1 MQPYFRTSNFSETFL
16 ISVPQWSLKVPAKN
30 ARTQYSTISS
40 LLLESQ
46 TERRYQSP
54 NMHLDTMAEETICKP
69 YLRIFQNTA
78 DQWQSGASSRGILSI
93 HVIFHLIILPILT
106 FEWLWFHLQGT
117 AGKEGYEIGKEQ
129 AHISISGSGHACWSY
144 KTIADSEEKGNSNQ
158 NTIHHQKKYYYYT
171 SQSLLQGPVKAFFSI
186 VTSSP
191 AKYSLS
197 VCVQAKK
204 QCLNQNILV
213 LAYNYKQNAITVQYN
228 IFL

>member
-69 YLRIFQNTA
+69 CLRIFQNTA
-78 DQWQSGASSRGILSI
+78 DQWQSGASSRGVLSI

-106 FEWLWFHLQGT
+106 FWMALIPPTRHSWEGRVSRWQRTSTHKHLRQWVRLLVHKPT
-117 AGKEGYEIGKEQ
+117 A
-129 AHISISGSGHACWSY
+129 

-158 NTIHHQKKYYYYT
+158 NTIHHQKNIT
-171 SQSLLQGPVKAFFSI
+171 IIPVKVSFRD
-186 VTSSP
+186 
-191 AKYSLS
+191 
-197 VCVQAKK
+197 Q
-204 QCLNQNILV
+204 
-213 LAYNYKQNAITVQYN
+213 
-228 IFL
+228 

>member
-1 MQPYFRTSNFSETFL
+1 MQPYFKTSNFSETFL

-30 ARTQYSTISS
+30 ARTEYSTISS

-69 YLRIFQNTA
+69 CLRIFQNTA
-78 DQWQSGASSRGILSI
+78 DQWQSGASSRGVLSI

-117 AGKEGYEIGKEQ
+117 AGKEGYHVGKEQ

-158 NTIHHQKKYYYYT
+158 NTIHHQKNITIIPKSPSGT
-171 SQSLLQGPVKAFFSI
+171 SKG
-186 VTSSP
+186 
-191 AKYSLS
+191 
-197 VCVQAKK
+197 
-204 QCLNQNILV
+204 
-213 LAYNYKQNAITVQYN
+213 
-228 IFL
+228 IFLNSNFKSCKIQPFCLCPSQKAMFKPKHFSACI

>member
-16 ISVPQWSLKVPAKN
+16 ISVLQWSLKVPAKN

-78 DQWQSGASSRGILSI
+78 DQWQSGASSRGVLSI
-93 HVIFHLIILPILT
+93 HIIFHLIILPILT

-117 AGKEGYEIGKEQ
+117 AGKEGLSRWQRTSTHKHLRQ
-129 AHISISGSGHACWSY
+129 WVRLLVHKPTA

-158 NTIHHQKKYYYYT
+158 NTIHHQKNITIIPKSPSGT
-171 SQSLLQGPVKAFFSI
+171 SKG
-186 VTSSP
+186 
-191 AKYSLS
+191 
-197 VCVQAKK
+197 
-204 QCLNQNILV
+204 
-213 LAYNYKQNAITVQYN
+213 
-228 IFL
+228 IFLNSNFKSCKIQPFCLCPSQKAMFKPKHFSACI

>member
-1 MQPYFRTSNFSETFL
+1 MTIGSVLQRGTVNPRYFSLNYSSYPHIWMALIPPTRHSWEGRVWDWQRTSTHKHL
-16 ISVPQWSLKVPAKN
+16 RQWV
-30 ARTQYSTISS
+30 R
-40 LLLESQ
+40 LLV
-46 TERRYQSP
+46 
-54 NMHLDTMAEETICKP
+54 HKP
-69 YLRIFQNTA
+69 TA
-78 DQWQSGASSRGILSI
+78 
-93 HVIFHLIILPILT
+93 
-106 FEWLWFHLQGT
+106 
-117 AGKEGYEIGKEQ
+117 
-129 AHISISGSGHACWSY
+129 

>member
-69 YLRIFQNTA
+69 CLRIFQNTA
-78 DQWQSGASSRGILSI
+78 DQWQSGASSRGVLSI

-158 NTIHHQKKYYYYT
+158 NTIHHQKNITIIPKSPSGT
-171 SQSLLQGPVKAFFSI
+171 SKG
-186 VTSSP
+186 
-191 AKYSLS
+191 
-197 VCVQAKK
+197 
-204 QCLNQNILV
+204 
-213 LAYNYKQNAITVQYN
+213 
-228 IFL
+228 IFLNSNFKSCKIQPFCLCPSQKAMFKPKHFSACI

>member
-1 MQPYFRTSNFSETFL
+1 
-16 ISVPQWSLKVPAKN
+16 
-30 ARTQYSTISS
+30 
-40 LLLESQ
+40 
-46 TERRYQSP
+46 
-54 NMHLDTMAEETICKP
+54 MAEETICKP

-78 DQWQSGASSRGILSI
+78 DQWQSGASSRGVLSI
-93 HVIFHLIILPILT
+93 HIIFHLIILPILT

-117 AGKEGYEIGKEQ
+117 AGKEGLSRWQRTSTHKHLRQ
-129 AHISISGSGHACWSY
+129 WVRLLVHKPTA